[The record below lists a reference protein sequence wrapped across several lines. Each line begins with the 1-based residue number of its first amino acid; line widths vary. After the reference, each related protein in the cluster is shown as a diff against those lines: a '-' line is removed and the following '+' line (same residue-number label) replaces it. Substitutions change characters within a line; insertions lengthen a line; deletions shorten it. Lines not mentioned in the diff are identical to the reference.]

1 MDKPKELQE
10 LINSVGAMAEMTVLY
25 RAGLLRKNIPEKE
38 VIQYTVAFIAATLG
52 GSRHG
57 GEG

>member
-10 LINSVGAMAEMTVLY
+10 LINSVGAMAEMTALY
-25 RAGLLRKNIPEKE
+25 RNELVNRGIPEEE
-38 VIQYTVAFIAATLG
+38 VVAYTETFVAAMLG